1 MPCLIQSKPNCQY
14 DLIAT
19 MKIAISSTKSTSY
32 AVSATD
38 GKKLT
43 ELKLESLPVWDG
55 MSVADGKLYLT
66 TLNGEII
73 CLSEKG

>member
-1 MPCLIQSKPNCQY
+1 MPCLIQLKPNCQH

-19 MKIAISSTKSTSY
+19 MKIAISSTKSPSY
-32 AVSATD
+32 AVSATG

-43 ELKLESLPVWDG
+43 ELELESLPVWDG
-55 MSVADGKLYLT
+55 MIVADGKLYLT